1 MWKNLSG
8 VLTSFR
14 RHPVWKVQRWSV
26 REERK
31 LTSVI
36 KDKEA
41 AWESTLE
48 VKEEQTLNGIKVKR
62 KFSQLEEEH
71 TTWEQKD
78 PYNGQHPPGRWI
90 SGLKK
95 PEYARSR
102 WSPRKIKN
110 PLEWMAQNAR
120 GGVVHNAAQAPKT
133 KMWKLASVRYWGN
146 RGRRCGQIG
155 FR

>member
-1 MWKNLSG
+1 MKKNLSG

-71 TTWEQKD
+71 ATWEQKD
-78 PYNGQHPPGRWI
+78 PYNGQHPPGR
-90 SGLKK
+90 
-95 PEYARSR
+95 YAYR
-102 WSPRKIKN
+102 
-110 PLEWMAQNAR
+110 A
-120 GGVVHNAAQAPKT
+120 
-133 KMWKLASVRYWGN
+133 
-146 RGRRCGQIG
+146 
-155 FR
+155 